1 MIIST
6 ILKKNN
12 GWHNHIVFNGNPTI
26 SKENNSQRNS
36 VVFFEG
42 NRSMRTSSST
52 PLKIKS
58 KNDKVRKNCIDVSVK
73 KENGMLKSSNKPPHI
88 LVFERLGNKAS
99 NCPTRISVFERLIGI
114 ATSQKLQKSKK
125 WRVKK
130 SVMKSSGQ
138 SRDVEATQVNY
149 VSIAND
155 NPTENEEHEIWT
167 PDNEPVEFIDNV

>member
-73 KENGMLKSSNKPPHI
+73 KENGMLKS
-88 LVFERLGNKAS
+88 
-99 NCPTRISVFERLIGI
+99 
-114 ATSQKLQKSKK
+114 KK